1 MPPTDPARRKF
12 LAALLAVPVISS
24 CDLSGDKKKTSTT
37 ETRTDTQTTDTG
49 TTDKADTATDTNDT
63 ATDNTDT
70 SGTTS
75 KPTTDDGTTSSYNLS
90 GLWGWTKPGF
100 YKLKQSGASIQ
111 GTYFD
116 PDIPEARG
124 AIAGSV
130 SGDIIKLTIAVT
142 YSTHPEDN
150 FTAIKT
156 GTIHSSKS
164 MTLTVTG
171 GPKYVGQVQQ
181 WSKIST
187 V

>member
-12 LAALLAVPVISS
+12 IAALLAVPVISS
-24 CDLSGDKKKTSTT
+24 CDLSGDKKKSTTT
-37 ETRTDTQTTDTG
+37 ETKTTAKTDTNTADTTDKTAAATDTTDTV
-49 TTDKADTATDTNDT
+49 A
-63 ATDNTDT
+63 
-70 SGTTS
+70 STS
-75 KPTTDDGTTSSYNLS
+75 KPTSDDGTSSSFNLT
-90 GLWGWTKPGF
+90 GLWGWTKPGL

-124 AIAGSV
+124 AIAGSI
-130 SGDIIKLTIAVT
+130 SGSTIKMTIAVT
-142 YSTHPEDN
+142 YSTHPQDN

-156 GTIHSSKS
+156 GTIHSSNS

-181 WSKIST
+181 WHKIST
-187 V
+187 I

>member
-1 MPPTDPARRKF
+1 MPPIDPTRRKF

-24 CDLSGDKKKTSTT
+24 CDISGDKKKSTTT
-37 ETRTDTQTTDTG
+37 ETKTDTAATDTTDT
-49 TTDKADTATDTNDT
+49 TDTATDTTDT
-63 ATDNTDT
+63 ADETP
-70 SGTTS
+70 S
-75 KPTTDDGTTSSYNLS
+75 KPTTDDGTSSSYNLT
-90 GLWGWTKPGF
+90 GLWGWTKSGF

-116 PDIPEARG
+116 PAIPEARG

-130 SGDIIKLTIAVT
+130 SGSVIKITVAVT
-142 YSTHPEDN
+142 YSTRPQDN

-156 GTIHSSKS
+156 GTIHSSNS

-181 WSKIST
+181 WHKIST
-187 V
+187 I

>member
-24 CDLSGDKKKTSTT
+24 CDISGDKKKTT
-37 ETRTDTQTTDTG
+37 TTDT
-49 TTDKADTATDTNDT
+49 TDATDKTDAATDTTDT
-63 ATDNTDT
+63 ADEA
-70 SGTTS
+70 SS
-75 KPTTDDGTTSSYNLS
+75 KPTTDDGTSSSFNLT
-90 GLWGWTKPGF
+90 GLWGWTKPGL
-100 YKLKQSGASIQ
+100 YKLKQSGASVQ

-124 AIAGSV
+124 AIAGSI
-130 SGDIIKLTIAVT
+130 SGSTIKMSIAVT
-142 YSTHPEDN
+142 YSTHPQDN

-156 GTIHSSKS
+156 GTIHSSNS

-181 WSKIST
+181 WHKIST
-187 V
+187 I

>member
-24 CDLSGDKKKTSTT
+24 CDISGDKKKTTST
-37 ETRTDTQTTDTG
+37 ETET
-49 TTDKADTATDTNDT
+49 KTATDTTDT
-63 ATDNTDT
+63 TDTNATDTTDATDT
-70 SGTTS
+70 TEPPA
-75 KPTTDDGTTSSYNLS
+75 KPVDDDGTTAAVNLT
-90 GLWGWTKPGF
+90 GLWGWTKAGL
-100 YKLKQSGASIQ
+100 YKLKQSGASVQ

-124 AIAGSV
+124 AIAGSI
-130 SGDIIKLTIAVT
+130 SGRTIKMTIAVT
-142 YSTHPEDN
+142 YSTRPQDN

-156 GTIHSSKS
+156 GTIHSSNS

-181 WSKIST
+181 WHKIST
-187 V
+187 I